1 MPYIRVSI
9 SHISKQ
15 KYFFFTNFQVWSMF
29 LADIKLSV
37 YLFQTETEKKKKPQ
51 IPAAL
56 LKEALGKHDTNCG
69 WHYHKALYRTALQTS
84 PFQAQNSV
92 NMQCMQQ
99 RGLNTSFAE
108 EATTGHVNCRL
119 QGMWSIFIS
128 ECWLLLVLLWVPGT
142 KVEYKGS
149 RGKKRFFKNWTFCSR
164 FFSTQNS

>member
-1 MPYIRVSI
+1 
-9 SHISKQ
+9 
-15 KYFFFTNFQVWSMF
+15 MF

-37 YLFQTETEKKKKPQ
+37 YLFQTETEKKKKKPQ

-99 RGLNTSFAE
+99 RGLNTNFAE

-149 RGKKRFFKNWTFCSR
+149 RAKKRFFKNWAFCSR